1 MSFDLVSF
9 KKNTVEKMPLIMKMG
24 IGYFSQL
31 SSFDK
36 FGEII
41 ILISLLEQIG
51 KNPISS
57 LDTKEEVEK
66 YSSCEEFEK
75 FIILAEIFTK
85 KLNNIYLYL
94 ENKTSMIEEE
104 EEEEEVLIEL
114 DKDTIISWE
123 NAEKTTNEDSN
134 VGEAWQ

>member
-41 ILISLLEQIG
+41 ILVSLLEEIG

-66 YSSCEEFEK
+66 YSSSEEFEK

-104 EEEEEVLIEL
+104 EVLIEL
-114 DKDTIISWE
+114 DKETITSWE

>member
-41 ILISLLEQIG
+41 ILVSLLEEIG

-66 YSSCEEFEK
+66 YSSSEEFEK

-104 EEEEEVLIEL
+104 EVLIEL
-114 DKDTIISWE
+114 DKETIASWE